1 MENYIMKSWKDIT
14 LRQAQELLAL
24 DPKDFIE
31 DLQFEI
37 EQLSILLNE
46 DPATIEGWTPSKILD
61 TFKEYEFIKKLPIE
75 KLTEEIQIGEVTYK
89 QTPLDELTL
98 AQMVDIEEFVNLG
111 VIDNMHN
118 ILSCIWLNEPEY
130 IPSKERSNLFL
141 DLDMETVY
149 GNLLF
154 FYHIV
159 KTYMTNIQ
167 DSLTEEKIVEMM
179 NQLTKMKNEMEGQS
193 KK

>member
-1 MENYIMKSWKDIT
+1 MKSWKDIT
-14 LRQAQELLAL
+14 LRQAQELLSL
-24 DPKDFIE
+24 DPKDYTE

-46 DPATIEGWTPSKILD
+46 DPMVIEGWTPTQIVE
-61 TFKEYEFIKKLPIE
+61 TFKEYEFIKTLPIE
-75 KLTEEIQIGEVTYK
+75 KSIEEIQVGESTLK

-111 VIDNMHN
+111 IIDNIHN
-118 ILSCIWLNEPEY
+118 IMSCIWLDEPEY
-130 IPSKERSNLFL
+130 KPSKHRAELIL

-154 FYHIV
+154 FYRIV
-159 KTYMTNIQ
+159 TTYTNNIL
-167 DSLTEEKIVEMM
+167 DSLVELKMTETM
-179 NQLTKMKNEMEGQS
+179 NQLTKMKTEKMEEQ
-193 KK
+193 

>member
-1 MENYIMKSWKDIT
+1 MKSWKDIT

-24 DPKDFIE
+24 DPKDYTE

-46 DPATIEGWTPSKILD
+46 DPIVIEGWTPSKVID
-61 TFKEYEFIKKLPIE
+61 TFKEYDFIKKLPIE
-75 KLTEEIQIGEVTYK
+75 KLTEEIQIGDVTYK
-89 QTPLDELTL
+89 QTPLDELIL
-98 AQMVDIEEFVNLG
+98 AQMVDIEEYVNLG
-111 VIDNMHN
+111 VIDNIHN
-118 ILSCIWLNEPEY
+118 IMSCLWLDEPEY
-130 IPSKERSNLFL
+130 KPSKQRAESIL

-159 KTYMTNIQ
+159 TTYTTNIQ
-167 DSLTEEKIVEMM
+167 DSLMTEKIVETT
-179 NQLTKMKNEMEGQS
+179 NQLTKMRKEMEDPL

>member
-1 MENYIMKSWKDIT
+1 MKSWKDIT

-24 DPKDFIE
+24 DPKDFTE

-46 DPATIEGWTPSKILD
+46 DPAIIEDWTPLKIVD
-61 TFKEYEFIKKLPIE
+61 TFKEYEFIKRLPLE
-75 KLTEEIQIGEVTYK
+75 KSTEEIQIGEITLK

-111 VIDNMHN
+111 IIDNIHN
-118 ILSCIWLNEPEY
+118 IMSCLWLDEPEY
-130 IPSKERSNLFL
+130 KPSKQRAELIL

-159 KTYMTNIQ
+159 TTYTNNIL
-167 DSLTEEKIVEMM
+167 DSLTEEKMTETM
-179 NQLTKMKNEMEGQS
+179 NQLEKMKMEVEGPL